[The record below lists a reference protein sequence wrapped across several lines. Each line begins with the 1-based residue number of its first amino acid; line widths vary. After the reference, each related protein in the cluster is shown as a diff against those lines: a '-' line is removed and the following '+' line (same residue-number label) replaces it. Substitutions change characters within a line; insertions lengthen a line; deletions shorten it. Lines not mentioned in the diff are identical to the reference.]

1 MGSGE
6 AVGRRGFTLLELIV
20 TLFVIALV
28 TAIAVPTIG
37 RSTEAVRVRADVAAF
52 SAMLRH
58 ARERA
63 ITTRKAHAVVV
74 DPGAR
79 RLNIVSGRG
88 DGEVRESRA
97 LPERMEIV
105 AGLASVDW
113 VILFRDATPLATI
126 RALRPDVLAKGG
138 DWPLDRIVGRREV
151 EGWGGRVV
159 SLPET
164 PGVHTREL
172 IARVRDRT

>member
-6 AVGRRGFTLLELIV
+6 AIGRRGFTLLELIV
-20 TLFVIALV
+20 TLFVVALV

-74 DPGAR
+74 DPGAHR
-79 RLNIVSGRG
+79 MNIVAGSGG
-88 DGEVRESRA
+88 SEVRESRA
-97 LPERMEIV
+97 LPERLEIV
-105 AGLASVDW
+105 ATPPPALTVRFDPQGASS
-113 VILFRDATPLATI
+113 
-126 RALRPDVLAKGG
+126 GG
-138 DWPLDRIVGRREV
+138 DFRLAIGTITYRVTVDALT
-151 EGWGGRVV
+151 GRVR
-159 SLPET
+159 S
-164 PGVHTREL
+164 
-172 IARVRDRT
+172 ARQ